1 MVSET
6 RLTRWEENLVNPN
19 INVVSWIT
27 GFGITVFNSNDYSF
41 FYNYVVTDDCLAPP
55 QMIVGHSH
63 GSWQSGVTYDSFMV
77 VLIILVVEFV
87 SVYIIYYA
95 FC

>member
-41 FYNYVVTDDCLAPP
+41 FDNYVVTDDCLAPP

-63 GSWQSGVTYDSFMV
+63 GSWQNGV
-77 VLIILVVEFV
+77 IILVVDNFLTILTIMIV
-87 SVYIIYYA
+87 SWLS
-95 FC
+95 

>member
-1 MVSET
+1 M
-6 RLTRWEENLVNPN
+6 
-19 INVVSWIT
+19 IT
-27 GFGITVFNSNDYSF
+27 HFST
-41 FYNYVVTDDCLAPP
+41 TDDCLAPP

-63 GSWQSGVTYDSFMV
+63 GNWQNGVTYDSFMV
-77 VLIILVVEFV
+77 VLIILVVDFV